1 MREMSHPEPIRPRR
15 SHTDRSPVG
24 ALVGDMSVAT
34 VVEEKADAKGAA
46 TVAPAWHTLLVL
58 LLLAGWAYRGFFRA
72 EHMRLA
78 ADTNRV
84 ALYGQTIVG
93 QWILFGLVFLGVR
106 LHKSPWSVMLG
117 KSWHSW
123 GDFWTDC
130 KAAAVFWLVST
141 AVLVIVGLAL
151 GSGAGTGRVA
161 FLFPHGAL
169 EMVTWTLLAT
179 TAGICEE
186 AIFRGYLQ
194 RQMLAWTRSAPM
206 AITVTALAFGAMH
219 AYQGWKMMVSIGL
232 LGAMLGVL
240 AHWRGTVRPG
250 MMSHA
255 WQDTLAGLLTSLAKH

>member
-1 MREMSHPEPIRPRR
+1 M
-15 SHTDRSPVG
+15 T
-24 ALVGDMSVAT
+24 VAAA
-34 VVEEKADAKGAA
+34 VEEKVDAKGAA

-58 LLLAGWAYRGFFRA
+58 LLLAGWAYRGFYRA
-72 EHMRLA
+72 EHMRLT
-78 ADTNRV
+78 ADANRV
-84 ALYGQTIVG
+84 ALYVQTIVG
-93 QWILFGLVFLGVR
+93 QWVLFGVVLLGLW
-106 LHKSPWSVMLG
+106 LHKSPWSAMIG

-123 GDFWTDC
+123 SDFWTDC

-151 GSGAGTGRVA
+151 GSGTGTGRVA
-161 FLFPHGAL
+161 FLFPNGAL
-169 EMVTWTLLAT
+169 EMVMWTLLAT

-194 RQMLAWTRSAPM
+194 RQLLAWTRNAAL
-206 AITVTALAFGAMH
+206 AITITALAFGAMH
-219 AYQGWKMMVSIGL
+219 AYQGWKMIISIGL

-250 MMSHA
+250 MMAHA